1 MKFLTVSVILS
12 FLACI
17 AFTVVCLVMT
27 RNGYEVSD
35 SLIQWFFTTFGVEF
49 AAAAAIRISKH
60 RIQQTEIDE
69 KLNRIKENGLEV
81 SKSDLKPNDN
91 DYYYNDYD
99 YTEGTDSVG

>member
-60 RIQQTEIDE
+60 RIQEVEIDE
-69 KLNRIKENGLEV
+69 KINRIKENGLEV
-81 SKSDLKPNDN
+81 SKSDLKASSDN

-99 YTEGTDSVG
+99 YEGGDSVG